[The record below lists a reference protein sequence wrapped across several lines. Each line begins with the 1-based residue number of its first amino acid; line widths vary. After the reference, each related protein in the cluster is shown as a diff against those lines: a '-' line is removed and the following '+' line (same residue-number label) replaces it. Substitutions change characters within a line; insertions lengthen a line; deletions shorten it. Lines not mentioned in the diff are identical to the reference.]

1 MLVFIFNCNSWFISQ
16 IFLYRWLEL
25 SDEPRPCHPSSFWQ
39 HSSCIPIVPHTMA
52 ESVSTVKSVI
62 TNHYLYV
69 SPEQHLFKNFI
80 KINYEHFITEW
91 PPLLGTVVMVT
102 IAMLCKE
109 QGITVIGVCCVYE
122 VFVAQRVRCWSLKYI
137 VLNTC
142 SAIPCRF
149 ERRSCKFERRLFA
162 WKTLNLEY
170 IYIWKEHIG
179 VKFCITDKWFN
190 DRSLLWL
197 LSLRC
202 SKGEVLHRWS
212 TLF

>member
-1 MLVFIFNCNSWFISQ
+1 MVYFTNLPVQVTGVVGRAEALSSIFFLAALIMYSNCTSYHGRISKIPKICYNESLFIS
-16 IFLYRWLEL
+16 L
-25 SDEPRPCHPSSFWQ
+25 SKDLLWANEFSFI
-39 HSSCIPIVPHTMA
+39 C
-52 ESVSTVKSVI
+52 
-62 TNHYLYV
+62 
-69 SPEQHLFKNFI
+69 
-80 KINYEHFITEW
+80 TEW

-149 ERRSCKFERRLFA
+149 ERRSCRFERRLFA